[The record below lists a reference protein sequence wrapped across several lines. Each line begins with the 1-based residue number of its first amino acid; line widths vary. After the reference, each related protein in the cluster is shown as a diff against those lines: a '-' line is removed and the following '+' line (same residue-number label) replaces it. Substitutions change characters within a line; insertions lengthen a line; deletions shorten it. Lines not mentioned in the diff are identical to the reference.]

1 MSGEISPDLSPLLS
15 ENKFQHIYHRK
26 VKAKKKNLEKSGAKL
41 DESSTQAGDFSV
53 LPELRTR
60 SRPLSALYVTY
71 GASSLSSLQNDQG
84 WSVVMHETDTQAG
97 WVVSLPSLINNSC
110 RETNTGQ
117 LLKRLYVG
125 RVWCTGT
132 CVCRRSLHRWF
143 WLQCPNSHFFFFQNS
158 GNKRF
163 WRRRKRSELNASP
176 LC

>member
-1 MSGEISPDLSPLLS
+1 MWVMIRTLEGRLTSQVPSQLISLVMSGEISPDLSPLLS

-84 WSVVMHETDTQAG
+84 
-97 WVVSLPSLINNSC
+97 
-110 RETNTGQ
+110 
-117 LLKRLYVG
+117 
-125 RVWCTGT
+125 
-132 CVCRRSLHRWF
+132 
-143 WLQCPNSHFFFFQNS
+143 
-158 GNKRF
+158 
-163 WRRRKRSELNASP
+163 
-176 LC
+176 